1 MLCNKWASLS
11 KPAKICRAWRI
22 VHTHVSPFS
31 ATRTMPEGASKG
43 GNQCS
48 TSDTHPICFA
58 IYSRTACQ
66 DLVKQISKRERKVA
80 SSAFIYFS
88 FNDFIPHFI
97 AAHPP
102 PCVLLL
108 NTALKPL
115 CNPQYIFQARF
126 RALPFGFRK
135 ISWQKE
141 WQYIKL
147 KISFPHHPLTPIIHF
162 FPHCPITCSNTT
174 ADESTG
180 WCFPKTDED

>member
-1 MLCNKWASLS
+1 MEDGAHPCLTFLC
-11 KPAKICRAWRI
+11 
-22 VHTHVSPFS
+22 
-31 ATRTMPEGASKG
+31 TRTTPEGASKG

-58 IYSRTACQ
+58 IHSRRACQ

-88 FNDFIPHFI
+88 FNDFIPPFI

-115 CNPQYIFQARF
+115 CNPQYIFQARL

-135 ISWQKE
+135 ISWAERMTKHKIE
-141 WQYIKL
+141 DKFHPFPSPPSF
-147 KISFPHHPLTPIIHF
+147 ISFPIARSLVATQLLMKAQGDLF
-162 FPHCPITCSNTT
+162 SQNR
-174 ADESTG
+174 
-180 WCFPKTDED
+180 